1 MFGHHPFLQA
11 RCGRPVARVECP
23 FVMKLGALEIEP
35 AVLLAPMAGITDSPF
50 RSVARGLGCPAVF
63 TEMVSCEGII
73 RGQAGSLRLLGFG
86 SDEHPV
92 VAQIFGSRPESM
104 ARAARRCQ
112 ELGFDAVDLNMGCPV
127 KKVIKSGA
135 GAALMREPEN
145 AARIAAAVRRAVSIP
160 VLAKLRSGWSPD
172 EINAVDLARR
182 LAGCGLDAVTVHPRT
197 RNQFYSG
204 SADWRVIAQ
213 VAAAVDLPVVG
224 NGDLRTR
231 ADAERMREQTGCAG
245 VMVGRAA
252 LGNPWLLG
260 SMAGLRDDAPDR
272 EEILRVFCIH
282 LEKMIDWMGS
292 PRRAVMRM
300 RKHAVWYT
308 RGIDGAAALRRGL
321 KHLTT
326 PAEMQRAMAA
336 LLSGN

>member
-1 MFGHHPFLQA
+1 MFGHHPVLQA
-11 RCGRPVARVECP
+11 RCGLSGARVEWP
-23 FVMKLGALEIEP
+23 FVMKLCRLAIEP
-35 AVLLAPMAGITDSPF
+35 AVLLAPMAGVTDSPF
-50 RSVARGLGCPAVF
+50 RSVVRGLGCPAVF
-63 TEMVSCEGII
+63 TEMVSSEGII
-73 RGQAGSLRLLGFG
+73 RRQAGSLRLLGFG
-86 SDEHPV
+86 PDEHPV
-92 VAQIFGSRPESM
+92 IAQIFGSRPESM
-104 ARAARRCQ
+104 AQAARSCQ

-135 GAALMREPEN
+135 GAALMREPQK

-172 EINAVDLARR
+172 DINAVDLARR
-182 LAGCGLDAVTVHPRT
+182 LADCGLDAVTVHPRT

-245 VMVGRAA
+245 VMVGRAVR
-252 LGNPWLLG
+252 GNPWLPG
-260 SMAGLRDDAPDR
+260 HMAGLPGGPPGPD
-272 EEILRVFCIH
+272 EIYRVFCIH
-282 LEKMIDWMGS
+282 LQKMIDFVGAPS
-292 PRRAVMRM
+292 PAVMRM

-308 RGIDGAAALRRGL
+308 RGVEGAAALRRGL
-321 KHLTT
+321 KDLHTA
-326 PAEMQRAMAA
+326 AEMKRAMAA
-336 LLSGN
+336 LLCS